1 MWKGGLTLAD
11 RHHRKRI
18 SWLIVV
24 FLMGVLIMGCAGDKS
39 VKKDPFFEKWDKMA
53 KTNTGQSPAPIPKTM
68 SMLEVEQKGES
79 DSPGGRVVKPAR
91 RLPTGNISLK
101 MRQAD
106 VKAVLR
112 SLARIEGQNILVKNE
127 VKGDVTVDFKNVPW
141 DQAFN
146 SILRNQGLNYAWE
159 GDIIRVMTSDDIEQD
174 LKRKTQERGIKQM
187 EPPLTRVISISYAD
201 AKGLK
206 DNLQEFLTKDKDGKP
221 YGSIR
226 VDEHSNSLIIHAI
239 RDDLLRM
246 IPVIERLDKPTPQI
260 LIKANIVET
269 TKDTA
274 RDLGIQWGGMYN
286 PRLGDHNLWVT
297 PGGTTQVPTGSTSI
311 INPISGAGYYTP
323 TYGSPGLS
331 GQGFGVNFPATM
343 SASAAGTLGLMFGTL
358 GGNILEMQ
366 LNALQKDGKLN
377 ILSSPSITTLD
388 NQKAFTENGEK
399 IPYVTLDTTITPP
412 TKTVKFEIAV
422 LRLEIKPHV
431 IDGKNLKMEIKVVK
445 DEVDMTRQVEG
456 NPFII
461 KKQTETSLIVRD
473 GETIVISGLTK
484 QKSQDSES
492 GIPGF
497 KDIPVLGWLFKGTGK
512 RESMEEVLI
521 FITPTI
527 LPVQKVAAVPEGSD
541 KKSEKAPETG
551 K

>member
-1 MWKGGLTLAD
+1 M
-11 RHHRKRI
+11 
-18 SWLIVV
+18 SWLIVI
-24 FLMGVLIMGCAGDKS
+24 FFMGVLIMGCAGDKS

-53 KTNTGQSPAPIPKTM
+53 KTNTGQSPAPIPKAM

-79 DSPGGRVVKPAR
+79 DSPEGRVVKSAR

-187 EPPLTRVISISYAD
+187 EPPLARVISINYAD

-206 DNLQEFLTKDKDGKP
+206 DNLLEFLTKDKDGKP

-226 VDEHSNSLIIHAI
+226 VDEHSNALIIHAI

-246 IPVIERLDKPTPQI
+246 IPVIEKLDKPTPQI

-274 RDLGIQWGGMYN
+274 RDLGIQWGGMYKTTV
-286 PRLGDHNLWVT
+286 GDKNLWIS
-297 PGGTTQVPTGSTSI
+297 PGGTTAVGSTPS
-311 INPISGAGYYTP
+311 NPASGGYTP
-323 TYGSPGLS
+323 GYGSPGLS
-331 GQGFGVNFPATM
+331 SQGFGVNFPASM

-399 IPYVTLDTTITPP
+399 IPYVTLDTTTIPP
-412 TKTVKFEIAV
+412 TQTVKFENAV

-445 DEVDMTRQVEG
+445 DEVDPTRQVAG
-456 NPFII
+456 NPYII

-512 RESMEEVLI
+512 RETMEEVLI

-527 LPVQKVAAVPEGSD
+527 LPVQTAAAVPEGSD